1 MERFHSVFLLVR
13 VTGLEPARRGHQN
26 LNLARLPI
34 PPYPQVRLV
43 YPFCGYLS
51 ILMIC
56 SSRVGRLRSEGICAD
71 AARAHKRVD
80 TCGFHPLVNLP
91 FPLEGLAQIA
101 DMRPLRNRGTAE
113 DFSYRR
119 GAQCAPISLPIR
131 SARQFTA
138 TQAVYSTQAR
148 HKVNCPKDKRGS
160 HGDDSV
166 AQRFCVLLRTAPAGL
181 IIGSIYLVGCADLGA
196 PPNEGKHHVKSSF

>member
-1 MERFHSVFLLVR
+1 MK
-13 VTGLEPARRGHQN
+13 N
-26 LNLARLPI
+26 
-34 PPYPQVRLV
+34 
-43 YPFCGYLS
+43 
-51 ILMIC
+51 
-56 SSRVGRLRSEGICAD
+56 
-71 AARAHKRVD
+71 
-80 TCGFHPLVNLP
+80 CGFHPLVNLP

-138 TQAVYSTQAR
+138 TQAVWSPQAR
-148 HKVNCPKDKRGS
+148 HKVNCPKDKRGAP
-160 HGDDSV
+160 GDDSV

-181 IIGSIYLVGCADLGA
+181 IIGTIYLVGCADLGA
-196 PPNEGKHHVKSSF
+196 PPNKGKHHVKSSF